1 MLRFTEDWY
10 QNHVNKAKT
19 RKGTGSTKLK
29 ALIKN
34 YISPHA
40 RALASLV
47 KNPSLLKGNEEHYL
61 QVRIFDWLERELPEI
76 YDLTHATP
84 NGGKR
89 GKKTAF
95 AMQAEGQKKGY
106 LDLSIDR
113 ACGSYHGFRMEVKFG
128 KNRLSPQQI
137 QWVSWLEKEGYKVV
151 VVWTLE
157 DAVKEIT
164 DYVSLEKMS

>member
-1 MLRFTEDWY
+1 VLKFTEDWY
-10 QNHVNKAKT
+10 QTHVNKSKT
-19 RKGTGSTKLK
+19 RKGTTTPKIK
-29 ALIKN
+29 ALLDK

-40 RALASLV
+40 QALAALV
-47 KNPSLLKGNEEHYL
+47 KNPTLSKGNEDHYL

-95 AMQAEGQKKGY
+95 AMKAEGQKKGY

-113 ACGSYHGFRMEVKFG
+113 ACGGFHGFRMEVKFG
-128 KNRLSPQQI
+128 KNRLTPEQI
-137 QWVSWLEKEGYKVV
+137 QWVSKLEREGYKVV

-164 DYVSLEKMS
+164 DYVSLEELS